1 MTSQTIIEMT
11 EPEFRSEPDFRSE
24 PECDGYLQERTIDLW
39 WIYGSCYNNHDTTMI
54 HITGSNKN
62 DEIMRLRRVKPVMSE
77 QYHKLQ
83 FNRMDL
89 PKERI

>member
-1 MTSQTIIEMT
+1 MT

-39 WIYGSCYNNHDTTMI
+39 RIYGSCYNNHDTTMI

-62 DEIMRLRRVKPVMSE
+62 DENEAGETHHVRTISQASIQWNGFTKT
-77 QYHKLQ
+77 K
-83 FNRMDL
+83 DL
-89 PKERI
+89 T